1 MLWKQ
6 LISALVG
13 RMLLEAIIF
22 ITIAI
27 LISYITLLFL
37 KSKPGYQGSS
47 AMYDLSKRHLVLP
60 NADLPW
66 SNAPCSLRFAIY
78 IKEGPRTINKVD
90 CIADGDSAPTISF
103 APSCTDYSY
112 KSCSCAASDCT
123 RCGLTD
129 SASAYLSKLLSIGTS
144 LELWASGYT
153 SQNDKP
159 YVPALLKIRTASDS
173 AQHYTES
180 VPLPALP
187 LQKWTVV
194 TIVKEGRR
202 FDVYFGE
209 KLVTSKLCDHVPYPP
224 GSMDAWYAGNP
235 KWHGKIGLF
244 VGTKAAQSSADV
256 AADVQSLVN
265 TRGEPYFLDDLN
277 LGDFANFSLNMPSCI
292 FGGCNNLPAVKPL
305 NPFASYV
312 TNVQ

>member
-1 MLWKQ
+1 ML
-6 LISALVG
+6 V
-13 RMLLEAIIF
+13 EAVIF

-37 KSKPGYQGSS
+37 KGKPTYQG
-47 AMYDLSKRHLVLP
+47 AAALYDLSKLSLVLP
-60 NADLPW
+60 NADLSWTNEP
-66 SNAPCSLRFAIY
+66 SSIRFAIY
-78 IKEGPRTINKVD
+78 IKEAPRTINKVE
-90 CIADGDSAPTISF
+90 CIADASPTIAF

-123 RCGLTD
+123 RCGLD
-129 SASAYLSKLLSIGTS
+129 NSASSYLSKLLNIGTS

-159 YVPALLKIRTASDS
+159 YIPTLLKIRTASDS
-173 AQHYTES
+173 SQHYIES
-180 VPLPALP
+180 INLPALP
-187 LQKWTVV
+187 LQKWTII

-224 GSMDAWYAGNP
+224 GSMDAWLAGNP

-244 VGTKAAQSSADV
+244 VGTKKAQSSADV
-256 AADVQSLVN
+256 AADVESLVN
-265 TRGEPYFLDDLN
+265 TRGEPYFLNDLN
-277 LGDFANFSLNMPSCI
+277 LSFSDFTNFSLNMPSCI
-292 FGGCNNLPAVKPL
+292 MGNCNSLPAVKPL